1 MKRTIRSEGKR
12 LEHVQ
17 RSRNGPLKIVI
28 HQKLGPIIT
37 RMRTIRIHIHAE
49 TSPFLEEAAMNV
61 DAAVPGGRSRAAAVA
76 VWREAQGRRSG
87 AGPAPLLAD
96 QAAGAVTA
104 AVVRNTD

>member
-1 MKRTIRSEGKR
+1 
-12 LEHVQ
+12 LE
-17 RSRNGPLKIVI
+17 IVI

-37 RMRTIRIHIHAE
+37 RMRTIRIHIHIE

>member
-1 MKRTIRSEGKR
+1 ME
-12 LEHVQ
+12 
-17 RSRNGPLKIVI
+17 IVI

-37 RMRTIRIHIHAE
+37 RMRTIRIHIHIE